1 VVHNETST
9 GCVTHPQDV
18 RKILDGSIIAA
29 VMVDT
34 ISSLG
39 SLEI

>member
-18 RKILDGSIIAA
+18 RKILDRVNIRRC
-29 VMVDT
+29 
-34 ISSLG
+34 
-39 SLEI
+39 